1 MDRDDLLQP
10 TLAGHQTRPPVDKP
24 WRVGSQVYVAFFGG
38 ALAVGA
44 IGALNA
50 RTLRMS
56 ARAVA
61 AIAGIAL
68 AAEAALVTAVVAT
81 DTDEIRIISIVA
93 GLAAFGGS
101 YLLQRSPD
109 RVYHFHSDDEE
120 PYESLFGPGLIACI
134 CARIIEGILLFGVL
148 DA

>member
-1 MDRDDLLQP
+1 VDRDDLLQP
-10 TLAGHQTRPPVDKP
+10 TLAGHQQRPPVNKP

-50 RTLRMS
+50 MTLGMG
-56 ARAVA
+56 ARARA
-61 AIAGIAL
+61 AIAGLAL
-68 AAEAALVTAVVAT
+68 AAEAALLVVVAAT
-81 DTDEIRIISIVA
+81 DIDEVRILSIVA
-93 GLAAFGGS
+93 GLAAFGGA

-109 RVYHFHSDDEE
+109 RVYHFHSDDDE

-134 CARIIEGILLFGVL
+134 LARIVEGILLFGVL